1 MTLPALQP
9 ADPTSPKKRFLQ
21 NVVWSWTGV
30 AVNLVLGLFLSPI
43 LVRKLGVSQYGLWV
57 LLFSTMDYLRLL
69 DFGFRAA
76 VINRCARH
84 KARQEWTHINQTID
98 TAIVY
103 FLIMS
108 ASCCLVALAGR
119 HVVVDLFRIEPAL
132 QHDARLLLM
141 IIAVSISAR
150 LIFSP
155 VTGALEAFQRFDL
168 INRAYIAS
176 LAARAVGSIALLLS
190 GYGLIPLGYLVL
202 IVQIGEDVWNLVS
215 LKHVFPA
222 LTLSPRL
229 VRREAFK
236 AMFSYGRQSSVM
248 AAANLIS
255 IQSPATVLGYVRGPS
270 DVAFFALPWRLLMYT
285 TEAFAKV
292 GQITASVTAELDAK
306 RDSRSVWSIAVV
318 TNRHCLALF
327 MPLAI
332 FLTFYSTPLLTV
344 WVSPLFGSASGPL
357 LPVLVVPFLFAIAGQ
372 FNSGAVLI
380 GQAKHGPYAYGIVA
394 EVILSVAALL
404 LDALLGS
411 TRPQLVRA
419 ARRRRAD
426 RGGVLQHRVLH
437 RVGRAVAPAGARPG
451 AGFRAAAR

>member
-1 MTLPALQP
+1 
-9 ADPTSPKKRFLQ
+9 
-21 NVVWSWTGV
+21 
-30 AVNLVLGLFLSPI
+30 
-43 LVRKLGVSQYGLWV
+43 
-57 LLFSTMDYLRLL
+57 
-69 DFGFRAA
+69 
-76 VINRCARH
+76 
-84 KARQEWTHINQTID
+84 
-98 TAIVY
+98 
-103 FLIMS
+103 MS
-108 ASCCLVALAGR
+108 ASCCLAALAGR

-236 AMFSYGRQSSVM
+236 GMFSYGKHSSVM

-306 RDSRSVWSIAVV
+306 RDSRSVWSI
-318 TNRHCLALF
+318 
-327 MPLAI
+327 
-332 FLTFYSTPLLTV
+332 
-344 WVSPLFGSASGPL
+344 
-357 LPVLVVPFLFAIAGQ
+357 
-372 FNSGAVLI
+372 
-380 GQAKHGPYAYGIVA
+380 
-394 EVILSVAALL
+394 
-404 LDALLGS
+404 
-411 TRPQLVRA
+411 
-419 ARRRRAD
+419 
-426 RGGVLQHRVLH
+426 
-437 RVGRAVAPAGARPG
+437 
-451 AGFRAAAR
+451 

>member
-1 MTLPALQP
+1 M
-9 ADPTSPKKRFLQ
+9 
-21 NVVWSWTGV
+21 
-30 AVNLVLGLFLSPI
+30 
-43 LVRKLGVSQYGLWV
+43 
-57 LLFSTMDYLRLL
+57 
-69 DFGFRAA
+69 
-76 VINRCARH
+76 
-84 KARQEWTHINQTID
+84 
-98 TAIVY
+98 
-103 FLIMS
+103 
-108 ASCCLVALAGR
+108 
-119 HVVVDLFRIEPAL
+119 
-132 QHDARLLLM
+132 
-141 IIAVSISAR
+141 
-150 LIFSP
+150 
-155 VTGALEAFQRFDL
+155 
-168 INRAYIAS
+168 
-176 LAARAVGSIALLLS
+176 
-190 GYGLIPLGYLVL
+190 
-202 IVQIGEDVWNLVS
+202 
-215 LKHVFPA
+215 FPA

-236 AMFSYGRQSSVM
+236 GMFSYGKHSSVM

-394 EVILSVAALL
+394 EMILSVAALL

-426 RGGVLQHRVLH
+426 RGGVLQHRVLR